1 MQILIRQA
9 TITDENSPFNGLVKD
24 ILIENELISQIAD
37 SINHSTAT
45 VFEAADLQVSLGWVD
60 LFANFSDPGIEY
72 KETIET
78 GATAAVAGGFT
89 QVFTL
94 PNTEPVVDNK
104 SQVTYTVQKS
114 SSLPIQVHPIGAI
127 TKKIE
132 GKDLAEMYD
141 MRENGAIAFS
151 DGLAP
156 VQTSGL
162 FLKALLY
169 VKAFDGILIQVPIDK
184 SIGSGGL
191 INEGIVSTQMG
202 LPGIPALAEIT
213 IIKRDIDLAR
223 YTHSKLHITGIS
235 TAESVG
241 LIANAK
247 KEGLAISCS
256 VTPYHLFFCDEDL
269 VEYDTNLKLNPP
281 LRTRKDML
289 ALQQAVK
296 DGLVDCIASH
306 HFPQNWDNK
315 VCEFEYAKSGM
326 IGLQTSFAVVNNQL
340 PELSNEQIVA
350 LFTSNARKIFN
361 LAPNSIN
368 IGSTAE
374 LTLFSRKEISTL
386 SLASN
391 KSKSANSAF
400 LNTPLTGK
408 ALAIITKGQLI
419 IN

>member
-9 TITDENSPFNGLVKD
+9 TISDENSPFNGLVKD
-24 ILIENELISQIAD
+24 ILIENGLISQIAD

-60 LFANFSDPGIEY
+60 SFASFCDPGIEY

-78 GATAAVAGGFT
+78 GAAAAIAGGFT

-94 PNTEPVVDNK
+94 PNTDPVVDNK
-104 SQVTYTVQKS
+104 SQVSYTVQKS
-114 SSLPIQVHPIGAI
+114 STLPIQVHPIGAI

-213 IIKRDIDLAR
+213 IIKSA
-223 YTHSKLHITGIS
+223 
-235 TAESVG
+235 
-241 LIANAK
+241 
-247 KEGLAISCS
+247 
-256 VTPYHLFFCDEDL
+256 
-269 VEYDTNLKLNPP
+269 LK
-281 LRTRKDML
+281 
-289 ALQQAVK
+289 
-296 DGLVDCIASH
+296 
-306 HFPQNWDNK
+306 
-315 VCEFEYAKSGM
+315 
-326 IGLQTSFAVVNNQL
+326 
-340 PELSNEQIVA
+340 
-350 LFTSNARKIFN
+350 
-361 LAPNSIN
+361 
-368 IGSTAE
+368 
-374 LTLFSRKEISTL
+374 
-386 SLASN
+386 
-391 KSKSANSAF
+391 
-400 LNTPLTGK
+400 
-408 ALAIITKGQLI
+408 
-419 IN
+419 